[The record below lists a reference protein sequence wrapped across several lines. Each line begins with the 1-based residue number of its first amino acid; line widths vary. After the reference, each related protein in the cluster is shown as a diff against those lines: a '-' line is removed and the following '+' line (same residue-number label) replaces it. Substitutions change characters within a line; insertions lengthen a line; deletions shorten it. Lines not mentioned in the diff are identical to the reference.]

1 MGVEVP
7 SKAKTIQRPGAPLP
21 LPDTPS
27 PPTPAP
33 RTPRFCQGK
42 PSAFPSHGIGVSVP
56 LRGAGIQPGKGPAR
70 APPSASDFRWIPSPL
85 PEAGASRAGI
95 PPPREPQEDQRRR
108 EAPASGRPRPQRA
121 RAGFGELPLVP
132 ASKVISVPRVGAGAE
147 PPRDA
152 GGERPEPSGAGKREW
167 GAPSRPKGAPRVPPA
182 MSPVFPAPGTGGGHG
197 RDTAEPPGPGCPQCP
212 GRWVSPGA
220 APSAPRHGEGT

>member
-21 LPDTPS
+21 IPDTPS

-33 RTPRFCQGK
+33 RTPRFCRAK
-42 PSAFPSHGIGVSVP
+42 PGAAPSHGIGVSLP

-70 APPSASDFRWIPSPL
+70 APPSANDFRWIPSPG
-85 PEAGASRAGI
+85 PEKRTAEAGASRAGI
-95 PPPREPQEDQRRR
+95 PPPGEPPEAQRRR

-152 GGERPEPSGAGKREW
+152 GGERPEPSGAGRRE
-167 GAPSRPKGAPRVPPA
+167 
-182 MSPVFPAPGTGGGHG
+182 
-197 RDTAEPPGPGCPQCP
+197 
-212 GRWVSPGA
+212 
-220 APSAPRHGEGT
+220 